1 VRAPDQVA
9 VAAQLACLLE
19 VSAPKPGNVS
29 PGRHFQDARYE
40 DFLASAVAI
49 GPAFAGAGT
58 RPLGTTIRAAV
69 DATAVWARSNTNLGM
84 VLLLAPLARAA
95 LVREGPLRESV
106 RDVLAATTVGDAAEV
121 YAAIRRARPGGLGAA
136 PSEDVASAPGVTL
149 GAAMALAAER
159 DGVAREY
166 ATDFAVTF
174 DVGAPA
180 IRAARAAGLDWSDAA
195 VEAYL
200 RLLAAVP
207 DTHIARKLGRAA
219 AEGVSRRAAEVE
231 RAGGVRTEAGRRAL
245 AALDTELRDPENS
258 RNPGTTAD
266 LTCAALFV
274 VILEGSWHH
283 H

>member
-1 VRAPDQVA
+1 MAA
-9 VAAQLACLLE
+9 AAQLACLLE

-29 PGRHFQDARYE
+29 PGRHFHDARYE

-49 GPAFAGAGT
+49 GPAIASAGT
-58 RPLGTTIRAAV
+58 RPLGSTIRAAV
-69 DATAVWARSNTNLGM
+69 DATAAWTRSNTNLGM

-95 LVREGPLRESV
+95 LVREGPLRESL

-121 YAAIRRARPGGLGAA
+121 YAAIRRARPGGLGAV
-136 PSEDVASAPGVTL
+136 PSEDVAEAPGVTL
-149 GAAMALAAER
+149 RAAMALAAER
-159 DGVAREY
+159 DAVAREY

-180 IRAARAAGLDWSDAA
+180 LRAARAAGLDWSDAT
-195 VEAYL
+195 VDAYL

-219 AEGVSRRAAEVE
+219 AEEVSRRAAEIE
-231 RAGGVRTEAGRRAL
+231 RTGGVRTEAGRRAL
-245 AALDTELRDPENS
+245 AALDRELREPENR

-283 H
+283 